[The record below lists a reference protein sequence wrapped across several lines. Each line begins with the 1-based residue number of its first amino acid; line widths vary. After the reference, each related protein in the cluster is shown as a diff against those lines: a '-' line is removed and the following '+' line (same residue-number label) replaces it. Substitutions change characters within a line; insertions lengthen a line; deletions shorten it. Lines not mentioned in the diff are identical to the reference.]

1 MTDPAEQQDAQRPFI
16 EPGYYYDLSNDD
28 YHGSFGFSSSQVKT
42 LVEKTPAHLKHSFT
56 AERSE
61 TENMLLGTVVHTL
74 VLEPEKFDDEFYVS
88 GEEKHKMPRGR
99 GGDIVLSVIENG
111 SSAWES
117 FVIEPAM
124 NKRTK
129 AGKEEFAAFQAKCER
144 EALTVVKQ
152 EHIDAAAQYMD
163 AVNQIGDRIPITKTM
178 HDKAQAMAASVKA
191 HPDASAMLLDVI
203 PESSVYWWYNST
215 DPDDDL
221 EYKLMC
227 KVRPD
232 ALSRRYPVVID
243 VKTTVDASLS
253 GFQRSIQKFQYH
265 LSAAM
270 YLEGVNQCKP
280 LLKDIGFFAYTKFVF
295 ICVENFE
302 PYLTAVYEMSPEY
315 LDLGKQ
321 LYRLSIRKLQQG
333 MREDWPGYPD
343 EIRLIDPP
351 PWGNRL
357 HTV

>member
-16 EPGYYYDLSNDD
+16 EPGYYYDLSNED

-56 AERSE
+56 AERE
-61 TENMLLGTVVHTL
+61 TTVAKSVGQALHTL
-74 VLEPEKFDDEFYVS
+74 VLEPHKFEAEF
-88 GEEKHKMPRGR
+88 
-99 GGDIVLSVIENG
+99 IVPPEINR
-111 SSAWES
+111 
-117 FVIEPAM
+117 
-124 NKRTK
+124 RTK
-129 AGKEEFAAFQAKCER
+129 AGREEWADFEKQAKDKHQTLITQKQLD
-144 EALTVVKQ
+144 EARQMAKLQTC
-152 EHIDAAAQYMD
+152 IDGEM
-163 AVNQIGDRIPITKTM
+163 VPHPI
-178 HDKAQAMAASVKA
+178 A
-191 HPDASAMLLDVI
+191 HLLLKDVI
-203 PESSVYWWYNST
+203 PESSVYWWYNAM
-215 DPDDDL
+215 DPDDDGD
-221 EYKLMC
+221 YRLMC

-232 ALSRRYPVVID
+232 ALSRLHPVVID
-243 VKTTVDASLS
+243 IKTTKDASFS
-253 GFQRSIQKFQYH
+253 GFSKDILNYKYH

-280 LLKDIGFFAYTKFVF
+280 LLQDIGFFAYTKFVF